1 MIRLSTWMVLFWT
14 LAEGTILI
22 AMHWGLSRLQGSRHS
37 KAKQIKSN
45 QIKSNQ
51 IKSMTM
57 IGATLFALVIIVYAL
72 GREWLLWVV
81 NGCTL

>member
-14 LAEGTILI
+14 LAEGSILI

-37 KAKQIKSN
+37 KAI
-45 QIKSNQ
+45 
-51 IKSMTM
+51 TM

-81 NGCTL
+81 NGCTS

>member
-51 IKSMTM
+51 INDNDRRDTICTGNHRLCAGSRV
-57 IGATLFALVIIVYAL
+57 AAL
-72 GREWLLWVV
+72 GR
-81 NGCTL
+81 